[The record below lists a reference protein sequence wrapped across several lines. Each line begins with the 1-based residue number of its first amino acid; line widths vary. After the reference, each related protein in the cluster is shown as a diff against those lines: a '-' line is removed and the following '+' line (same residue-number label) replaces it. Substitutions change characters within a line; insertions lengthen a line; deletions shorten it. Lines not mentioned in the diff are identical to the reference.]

1 MVVSPSKSSSV
12 SRCWVATVTAML
24 ALWVPAETVIFPVP
38 RAAAVTRPVSSMVPM
53 SPSYVQAKAAGS
65 ALRGRCL

>member
-1 MVVSPSKSSSV
+1 MVVSPSKSSRV
-12 SRCWVATVTAML
+12 SRCWVETVTSMP

-38 RAAAVTRPVSSMVPM
+38 RAVAVKRPVSSMVPM
-53 SPSYVQAKAAGS
+53 SPSRVQVKAAGS